1 MEHIVT
7 KLTESKN
14 VKDRWYADFDTGE
27 SLTISLALIADF
39 SVYTGRRFE
48 EEEFDALRA
57 AASKMNARARAL
69 RMLGA
74 RAMSRRELT
83 DKLLEKGETPED
95 AAQAADYLET
105 LGYLDDAQYAASL
118 VRHYA
123 QKGYGP
129 GRVRQELYRRGVPRE
144 LWENA
149 LAELP
154 EDTDAID
161 ALIDRR
167 LRGTEPDKKE
177 QKRLTDMLLRRGFS
191 WDEIKNA
198 LGRYEFYD
206 FSEETDD

>member
-14 VKDRWYADFDTGE
+14 VKDRWYADLDTGE
-27 SLTISLALIADF
+27 SLKLSLALIADF

-48 EEEFDALRA
+48 EEELEALRA
-57 AASKMNARARAL
+57 AASKMNAKARAL

-74 RAMSRRELT
+74 RAMSRKELT
-83 DKLLEKGETPED
+83 DKLREKGESGED
-95 AAQAADYLET
+95 ADSAADYLESV
-105 LGYLDDAQYAASL
+105 GYLDDAQYAAAL
-118 VRHYA
+118 ARHYA
-123 QKGYGP
+123 HKGYGA
-129 GRVRQELYRRGVPRE
+129 GRVRQELYRRGVPKE
-144 LWENA
+144 YWESA

-161 ALIDRR
+161 TLIDRR
-167 LRGTEPDKKE
+167 LRGAEPDRKE
-177 QKRLTDMLLRRGFS
+177 LKRLTDMLLRRGFS
-191 WDEIKNA
+191 WGEIRSA

>member
-27 SLTISLALIADF
+27 SLKLSLALIADF

-48 EEEFDALRA
+48 EAEFDALRA
-57 AASKMNARARAL
+57 AASKMNAKVRAL

-95 AAQAADYLET
+95 AAEAADYLEAV
-105 LGYLDDAQYAASL
+105 GYLNDAQYAASL
-118 VRHYA
+118 VRHYS
-123 QKGYGP
+123 QRGYGP

-144 LWENA
+144 LWEEA
-149 LAELP
+149 LGELP
-154 EDTDAID
+154 EDTGTLDE
-161 ALIDRR
+161 LIQRR
-167 LRGTEPDKKE
+167 LRGREADEKE
-177 QKRLTDMLLRRGFS
+177 LKRLTDMLLRRGFS
-191 WDEIKNA
+191 WTDVKAALNRFSLTEVTEDE
-198 LGRYEFYD
+198 
-206 FSEETDD
+206 

>member
-14 VKDRWYADFDTGE
+14 VKDRWYADLDTGE
-27 SLTISLALIADF
+27 SLKLSLALIADF

-48 EEEFDALRA
+48 EEELETLRA
-57 AASKMNARARAL
+57 AASKMNAKARAL

-95 AAQAADYLET
+95 AAEAADYLEAV
-105 LGYLDDAQYAASL
+105 GYLNDAQYAASL

-123 QKGYGP
+123 QRGYGP

-144 LWENA
+144 LWEEA
-149 LAELP
+149 LGELP
-154 EDTDAID
+154 EDTDTLD
-161 ALIDRR
+161 ALIERR
-167 LRGTEPDKKE
+167 LRGREADPKE
-177 QKRLTDMLLRRGFS
+177 LKRLTDMLLRRGFS
-191 WDEIKNA
+191 WSEIKAA
-198 LGRYEFYD
+198 LGRLSLTEVTED
-206 FSEETDD
+206 E